1 MLEQV
6 NKTRQFHRKQGFSL
20 DKKLKNYVTEE
31 YEFTSGYLIGL
42 AKDLLTIAAVM
53 ESLLNEKHDPRFAR
67 TQLMIEELGET
78 ILGLAHCDEQETLD
92 GLSDLAFVTIGT
104 AIAFGLP
111 IAEGFDEVCDS
122 NLTKAKRSK
131 DDPRLR
137 DKGSDYK
144 PPNLKRI
151 LDEHRKSIK

>member
-6 NKTRQFHRKQGFSL
+6 NKTRQFHRKQEFSINK
-20 DKKLKNYVTEE
+20 DLKNYITEE
-31 YEFTSGYLIGL
+31 YESTSAYILEIAEDFL
-42 AKDLLTIAAVM
+42 SRAILMEMKMKD
-53 ESLLNEKHDPRFAR
+53 HDPRFAR

-78 ILGLAHCDEQETLD
+78 ILGLANCDEQETLD

-111 IAEGFDEVCDS
+111 IAEGLDEVCDS